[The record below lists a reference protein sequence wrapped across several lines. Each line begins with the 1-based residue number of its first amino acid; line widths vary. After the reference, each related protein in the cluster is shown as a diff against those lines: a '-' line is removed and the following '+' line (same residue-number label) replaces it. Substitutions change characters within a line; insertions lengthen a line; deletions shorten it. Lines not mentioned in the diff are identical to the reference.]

1 MTLQSFLV
9 FLPAMLSGSLL
20 IHLLWPEREP
30 AALLLKAS
38 LGAGLGLGLASILYF
53 ISLLLM
59 PGKVNLLP
67 VTLAVLAALGI
78 VVLLR
83 ERGQRWD
90 VPRMPLLSRL
100 QWGLSAAS
108 ALAAVFMMLTFANL
122 ATALPQGAFDAWSI
136 WNRAARFLYRDTENW
151 HATLS
156 PELYWENHADYP
168 LLVPLNIAWGWKA
181 LGAETTR
188 TPIVQAA
195 VFLLGSAGLLF
206 AALSLTRTPAQAALG
221 VLLLCAT
228 PFLTLSASGLLA
240 DVPIQFFILASLV
253 LMFLALT
260 RGQGPLMALSGLMA
274 GLAGWTKNE
283 GLLFILAAV
292 LGLALTRYKD
302 MRRSL
307 VLFISGLVLPLA
319 VILTFKG
326 MAPPGDLLA
335 AGSSALMS
343 RLTDPARYWTIL
355 KALGGMVLQFGD
367 WPLSLLAVLA
377 VYALIAG
384 FAPREG
390 TRQTIFTIGAII
402 VLQFLG
408 YCAVF
413 LLSPHDLEWH
423 LRTSLARLLLQV
435 FPSGLFVYLLLV
447 HEPEVI
453 FGGDSSKNRNMKGTK
468 YTNI

>member
-1 MTLQSFLV
+1 
-9 FLPAMLSGSLL
+9 
-20 IHLLWPEREP
+20 
-30 AALLLKAS
+30 
-38 LGAGLGLGLASILYF
+38 
-53 ISLLLM
+53 
-59 PGKVNLLP
+59 
-67 VTLAVLAALGI
+67 
-78 VVLLR
+78 
-83 ERGQRWD
+83 
-90 VPRMPLLSRL
+90 
-100 QWGLSAAS
+100 
-108 ALAAVFMMLTFANL
+108 MMLTFANL

-283 GLLFILAAV
+283 GLLFMLAAV

-335 AGSSALMS
+335 AGSSAAHVPPH
-343 RLTDPARYWTIL
+343 RPR
-355 KALGGMVLQFGD
+355 
-367 WPLSLLAVLA
+367 PLLDN
-377 VYALIAG
+377 
-384 FAPREG
+384 PEG
-390 TRQTIFTIGAII
+390 A
-402 VLQFLG
+402 
-408 YCAVF
+408 
-413 LLSPHDLEWH
+413 
-423 LRTSLARLLLQV
+423 
-435 FPSGLFVYLLLV
+435 
-447 HEPEVI
+447 
-453 FGGDSSKNRNMKGTK
+453 GGDGAPVRGLAAQPAGGARGLCPHRRLCAAGGHAADHFYHRGYNRFAVPWLLRRFPAQPA
-468 YTNI
+468 